1 MAVAPVGFVMAS
13 PIRPI
18 SPVVRVVR
26 GDRSEKKQ
34 RARNAEDSASDLEA
48 PHAAALSPA
57 ERSSE
62 QTQLALQAIKLGG

>member
-18 SPVVRVVR
+18 APLTRVVR
-26 GDRSEKKQ
+26 RERAEKKG
-34 RARNAEDSASDLEA
+34 RANSVSETADDLE
-48 PHAAALSPA
+48 PMHAAALSPA

-62 QTQLALQAIKLGG
+62 QTQLALQAMKLGG